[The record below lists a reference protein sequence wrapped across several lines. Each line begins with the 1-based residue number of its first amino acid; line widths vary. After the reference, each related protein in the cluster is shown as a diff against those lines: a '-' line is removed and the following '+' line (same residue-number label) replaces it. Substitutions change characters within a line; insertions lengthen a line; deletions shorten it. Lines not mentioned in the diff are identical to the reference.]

1 MHEMSLVQSILDI
14 VKEYAAEKNFNRVTS
29 ITLSFGKASSVV
41 PAALTFAFEV
51 LSEDTIAQGAELK
64 FDIKPVIIYCM
75 KCSRDITVISYEAVC
90 PLCHGHEVLLSGGT
104 EELKLVEMDVE

>member
-1 MHEMSLVQSILDI
+1 MHEMSLVQAILNI
-14 VKEYAAEKNFNRVTS
+14 VEEYAAKENFKKVAS
-29 ITLSFGKASSVV
+29 ITLSFGKASTVV

-51 LSEDTIAQGAELK
+51 LSEDTLAHGAELI
-64 FDIKPVIIYCM
+64 FDIKPVVIYCM
-75 KCSRDITVISYEAVC
+75 SCSRDITVDSYEAVC

>member
-14 VKEYAAEKNFNRVTS
+14 IKEYAEEKNFNKVLS
-29 ITLSFGKASSVV
+29 ITLSFGKASTVV

-64 FDIKPVIIYCM
+64 FDIKPVVIYCM
-75 KCSRDITVISYEAVC
+75 TCSRDITVNSYEAVC
-90 PLCHGHEVLLSGGT
+90 PLCNGHEILLSGGT

>member
-1 MHEMSLVQSILDI
+1 MHEMSLVQSILNI
-14 VKEYAAEKNFNRVTS
+14 VEEYAAKENFKKVAS
-29 ITLSFGKASSVV
+29 ITLSFGKASTVV

-51 LSEDTIAQGAELK
+51 LSEDTLAYGADLI
-64 FDIKPVIIYCM
+64 FDIRPVVIYCM
-75 KCSRDITVISYEAVC
+75 SCNRDITVNSYEAVC

>member
-1 MHEMSLVQSILDI
+1 MHEMSLVQAILNI
-14 VKEYAAEKNFNRVTS
+14 VEEYAAKENFKKVAS
-29 ITLSFGKASSVV
+29 ITLSFGKASTVV

-51 LSEDTIAQGAELK
+51 LSEDTLAYGADLI
-64 FDIKPVIIYCM
+64 FDIRPVVIYCM
-75 KCSRDITVISYEAVC
+75 SCNRDITVNSYEAVC

>member
-1 MHEMSLVQSILDI
+1 MHEMSLVQSILNI
-14 VKEYAAEKNFNRVTS
+14 VEEYAAKENFNKVAS
-29 ITLSFGKASSVV
+29 ITLSFGKASTIV

-51 LSEDTIAQGAELK
+51 LSEDTLAYGADLI
-64 FDIKPVIIYCM
+64 FDIRPVVIYCM
-75 KCSRDITVISYEAVC
+75 SCSRDITVDSYEAVC

>member
-14 VKEYAAEKNFNRVTS
+14 IEEYAAKENFKRVAS
-29 ITLSFGKASSVV
+29 LTLSFGKASTAV

-51 LSEDTIAQGAELK
+51 LSDNTLAQGAELI
-64 FDIKPVIIYCM
+64 FDIKPVVIYCM
-75 KCSRDITVISYEAVC
+75 SCGRDITVNSYEAVC
-90 PLCHGHEVLLSGGT
+90 PLCHGHEVLLSGGS

>member
-1 MHEMSLVQSILDI
+1 MHEMSLVQAILNI
-14 VKEYAAEKNFNRVTS
+14 VEEYAARQNFKKVAS
-29 ITLSFGKASSVV
+29 ITLSFGKASTVV

-51 LSEDTIAQGAELK
+51 LSENTMAHGAELI
-64 FDIKPVIIYCM
+64 FDIKPVVIYCM
-75 KCSRDITVISYEAVC
+75 SCSRDITVDSYEAVC

>member
-14 VKEYAAEKNFNRVTS
+14 VKEYAAQKNFSKVLS
-29 ITLSFGKASSVV
+29 ITLSFGKASTVV

-51 LSEDTIAQGAELK
+51 LSEDTIAHGAELK
-64 FDIKPVIIYCM
+64 FDIKPVFIYCM
-75 KCSRDITVISYEAVC
+75 TCSRDITVNSYEAVC
-90 PLCHGHEVLLSGGT
+90 PLCNGHEVLLSGGT

>member
-14 VKEYAAEKNFNRVTS
+14 VKEYAAEKNFNKVLS
-29 ITLSFGKASSVV
+29 ITLSFGKASTVV

-64 FDIKPVIIYCM
+64 FDIKPVVIYCM
-75 KCSRDITVISYEAVC
+75 TCSSDITVNTYEAVC
-90 PLCHGHEVLLSGGT
+90 PICNDHQVMLSGGT